1 MTCLAESLEGWCFLK
16 GNRGVSLR
24 DRVGGDGWR
33 LGGGEEGETAGK
45 MYCMSEESEK
55 NVNGLLVIIRTLGL
69 YEFIFL
75 LELVLLLKNTK

>member
-1 MTCLAESLEGWCFLK
+1 MFSEGKQRNGSK
-16 GNRGVSLR
+16 GPSRWGWMGTGRRGGRGNCRQDVL
-24 DRVGGDGWR
+24 
-33 LGGGEEGETAGK
+33 
-45 MYCMSEESEK
+45 YEESEK